1 MLTNLVAGAL
11 GGIFIPLILDRFD
24 TDPAV
29 SSEAF
34 VTTVTDVVGFG
45 SFPGIATLWFGL
57 S

>member
-1 MLTNLVAGAL
+1 MTKLVAGAF